1 MKLTLIALS
10 LTAAALCSG
19 CSSLGVEPW
28 QRDLL
33 ARKDMQPGG
42 SHLDDA
48 IDDHMYFSKEASS
61 GGRSFGG
68 GGCGCN

>member
-1 MKLTLIALS
+1 MKLTLIALG
-10 LTAAALCSG
+10 LTAVALSSG

-42 SHLDDA
+42 SRREH
-48 IDDHMYFSKEASS
+48 
-61 GGRSFGG
+61 
-68 GGCGCN
+68 